1 MNYKKDSDFKRI
13 PLSNNNS
20 YFLEIKTKNVN
31 MNNCITLWCK
41 KNRKKS
47 NSLKINS
54 KTKNCSL
61 IYKLFYK

>member
-20 YFLEIKTKNVN
+20 YFLEIKTKNTN

-41 KNRKKS
+41 KN
-47 NSLKINS
+47 
-54 KTKNCSL
+54 L
-61 IYKLFYK
+61 IS